1 MANTFKNGTIDGLSG
16 SYTDYVVC
24 PNNTGD
30 TCVVL
35 SIYFSNTGGSDRT
48 FGCRIT
54 DSGGTSQV
62 TLADGMQISPE
73 SAIELCPNKFVLT
86 QGQKI
91 QANSNSSDVKLII
104 SYMENT

>member
-1 MANTFKNGTIDGLSG
+1 MANTFKNGTNDGLSG
-16 SYTDYVVC
+16 SFTDYVVC

-35 SIYFSNTGGSDRT
+35 SIYFTNTGGSNRT
-48 FGCRIT
+48 IGCRIVDDAGNT
-54 DSGGTSQV
+54 QV
-62 TLADGMQISPE
+62 TLADGMSITNE

-91 QANSNSSDVKLII
+91 QANANSTDVKLLI

>member
-1 MANTFKNGTIDGLSG
+1 MANTFKNGTNDGLS
-16 SYTDYVVC
+16 STMTDYVIC

-35 SIYFSNTGGSDRT
+35 SIYFTNTGGSSRT
-48 FGCRIT
+48 FGCRIVDDAGNT
-54 DSGGTSQV
+54 QV
-62 TLADGMQISPE
+62 TLADGMSISSE

-91 QANSNSSDVKLII
+91 QANANNNDVKLLI

>member
-1 MANTFKNGTIDGLSG
+1 MANTFKNGTNDGLS
-16 SYTDYVVC
+16 STMTDYVIC

-35 SIYFSNTGGSDRT
+35 SIYFTNIGGSSRT
-48 FGCRIT
+48 FGCRIVDAAGNT
-54 DSGGTSQV
+54 QV
-62 TLADGMQISPE
+62 TLADGMSISAE

-91 QANSNSSDVKLII
+91 QCNANNNDVKVLI